1 MTKQKWR
8 KKLEARFGRMP
19 QEAIE
24 DSEIDILRG
33 YFDHRRKA
41 EPTVFHI
48 DETTWQDLSL
58 DEVYR
63 RGISCCT
70 TGCAP
75 LRRRKRSTPGGGR

>member
-48 DETTWQDLSL
+48 DETPG
-58 DEVYR
+58 R
-63 RGISCCT
+63 ISRWTRCT
-70 TGCAP
+70 GG
-75 LRRRKRSTPGGGR
+75 STTP